1 MSVTDGG
8 GELPLPPADGLGFGD
23 RANGVGRDPGVSH
36 LVSGEPPL
44 LQADGVTKVFRTGA
58 GEVVAV
64 DHVDLTVGRG
74 ELVVLIGPS
83 GAGKSTLLNL
93 LAGLDRPTDGRVL
106 LDGNDH
112 AALSDVELA
121 ALRRDR
127 IGYVFQA
134 FGLLPMLSA
143 QENVEIP
150 LRLTRTAV
158 LERDRRVVAILA
170 EMGLAGHLDQRP
182 GELSGG
188 QQQRVALAR
197 ALVGEPQL
205 ILADE
210 PTAQLDSATAGR
222 ILALIHDLVRER
234 GVAAVVTTHDPA
246 LIDLADRVIELRG
259 GRARDWQRP
268 AAPIAPAAADLSP
281 RTDEIPVVGSD
292 RSQPK
297 GGRHSAD

>member
-1 MSVTDGG
+1 MST
-8 GELPLPPADGLGFGD
+8 E
-23 RANGVGRDPGVSH
+23 R
-36 LVSGEPPL
+36 PL
-44 LQADGVTKVFRTGA
+44 LQADGVTRVFRTGA

-64 DHVDLTVGRG
+64 DHVDLMVGRG

-106 LDGNDH
+106 LDGNDY

-143 QENVEIP
+143 RENVEIP

-158 LERDRRVVAILA
+158 PERDRRVVAILT

-197 ALVGEPQL
+197 ALAGEPQL

-259 GRARDWQRP
+259 GRARDREHP
-268 AAPIAPAAADLSP
+268 AAPIVPAADMSP
-281 RTDEIPVVGSD
+281 RTDEIPVVGGH
-292 RSQPK
+292 RLQRE
-297 GGRHSAD
+297 GGRHAAD

>member
-1 MSVTDGG
+1 V
-8 GELPLPPADGLGFGD
+8 
-23 RANGVGRDPGVSH
+23 
-36 LVSGEPPL
+36 
-44 LQADGVTKVFRTGA
+44 
-58 GEVVAV
+58 
-64 DHVDLTVGRG
+64 
-74 ELVVLIGPS
+74 
-83 GAGKSTLLNL
+83 
-93 LAGLDRPTDGRVL
+93 
-106 LDGNDH
+106 
-112 AALSDVELA
+112 
-121 ALRRDR
+121 RRDR

-143 QENVEIP
+143 RENVEIP

-158 LERDRRVVAILA
+158 AERDRRVVEILT
-170 EMGLAGHLDQRP
+170 ELGLAGHLDQRP

-222 ILALIHDLVRER
+222 ILTLIHELVRRR

-259 GRARDWQRP
+259 GRAHDHLRP
-268 AAPIAPAAADLSP
+268 VPLVPDESP
-281 RTDEIPVVGSD
+281 RTDEIPVVRAPLPPGGPDGAD
-292 RSQPK
+292 REAVLRRR
-297 GGRHSAD
+297 GRHSAD